1 MAAQV
6 GHSRR
11 RAQMKK
17 LTVMATLALG
27 LATLAMAADISGFVE
42 DSACSTKAG
51 MKNNAECAQKCIK
64 GGDKAVLVTPDGK
77 VYQIANQDKIV
88 AHAGHNVTITGD
100 VTGDSISVTKVTMN
114 KM

>member
-1 MAAQV
+1 
-6 GHSRR
+6 
-11 RAQMKK
+11 MKT
-17 LTVMATLALG
+17 LTATAMLALG
-27 LATLAMAADISGFVE
+27 LASLGMAADFKGFVE

-77 VYQIANQDKIV
+77 VYQIADQDKIV

-100 VTGDSISVTKVTMN
+100 LKGDTLSVTKVTMD